1 MGWLSLEGTIY
12 RAPTVLIMTMMMLLL
27 LTIVDEIRKEKSNP
41 VNDVDVDEDYNEDD
55 NNCR

>member
-1 MGWLSLEGTIY
+1 MTIMLI
-12 RAPTVLIMTMMMLLL
+12 LIMTMMMMMLLL